1 MTKIEQVIS
10 SIESLSEQEFAK
22 LRDWIIERDWER
34 WDSQIE
40 RDSEAGRLDFLIEEA
55 FDEKEK
61 GKLKEI

>member
-55 FDEKEK
+55 FDERKK

>member
-40 RDSEAGRLDFLIEEA
+40 RDSEAGRLDFLIDEA
-55 FDEKEK
+55 FDEREK
-61 GKLKEI
+61 I

>member
-1 MTKIEQVIS
+1 MTRIEQIIS

-55 FDEKEK
+55 FNARER
-61 GKLKEI
+61 GKLREM

>member
-1 MTKIEQVIS
+1 MTKIEQVIA

-40 RDSEAGRLDFLIEEA
+40 RDSEAGKLDFLIEEA
-55 FDEKEK
+55 FNERKK

>member
-40 RDSEAGRLDFLIEEA
+40 RDSEIGRLNFLVEEA